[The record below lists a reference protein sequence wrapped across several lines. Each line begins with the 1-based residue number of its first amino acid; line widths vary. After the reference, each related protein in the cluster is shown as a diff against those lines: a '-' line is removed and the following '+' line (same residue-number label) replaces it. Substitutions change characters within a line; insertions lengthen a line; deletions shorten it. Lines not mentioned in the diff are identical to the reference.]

1 MNKIK
6 MLILLSILIQLSNK
20 VIANN
25 YEYSINLMWINNKFN
40 PDNVWVYPAWNK
52 RPDIL
57 FQVNLL
63 KWIENNPKAA
73 INFWFDS
80 VFVNEAQ
87 IKSTQTVFDFLNNT
101 YKRRQNN
108 KISLKDIR
116 DLKIIKKNA
125 ELFSSPTIPAYFK
138 IDILKFIISLQTLK
152 DCQIEKKCVF
162 VFADLS
168 VTPIKEEELFDK
180 KTLDNLKNYGL
191 IMKAGGKV
199 NGMENSFHI
208 LGTEK
213 PTMLKAIRE
222 AIINVNLSRM
232 NYILEGNKL
241 SPNTDEESHAIQLRT
256 SYPQIIYESIPTA
269 FMYFE
274 HLENKAKLSINN
286 ELLDSNNDNTEK
298 FGPHNAAFPSNY
310 SFKNDWGSVSLSD
323 IYIPTKWVDVPEPSN
338 DYN

>member
-125 ELFSSPTIPAYFK
+125 RTPSSI
-138 IDILKFIISLQTLK
+138 
-152 DCQIEKKCVF
+152 
-162 VFADLS
+162 
-168 VTPIKEEELFDK
+168 
-180 KTLDNLKNYGL
+180 
-191 IMKAGGKV
+191 
-199 NGMENSFHI
+199 
-208 LGTEK
+208 
-213 PTMLKAIRE
+213 
-222 AIINVNLSRM
+222 
-232 NYILEGNKL
+232 
-241 SPNTDEESHAIQLRT
+241 
-256 SYPQIIYESIPTA
+256 
-269 FMYFE
+269 
-274 HLENKAKLSINN
+274 
-286 ELLDSNNDNTEK
+286 
-298 FGPHNAAFPSNY
+298 
-310 SFKNDWGSVSLSD
+310 
-323 IYIPTKWVDVPEPSN
+323 
-338 DYN
+338 